1 MAKYSATPITNV
13 RAAAFGGGVAVDFRI
28 APVSS

>member
-1 MAKYSATPITNV
+1 MLYRFRNNPAIT
-13 RAAAFGGGVAVDFRI
+13 RAAALGGGVAVDFRI